1 MDKLVPFNDVKSTN
15 ANKVVQL
22 LAAVNVMKLTDAE
35 LLSLNKGLC
44 MLIKAQR
51 SAKAFVAGSNFVPG
65 QIVTF
70 RTKTRGTKR
79 IKIEKFNRAGT
90 CVVGK
95 ECLADG
101 TILVASAKWTV
112 GATLCVAA

>member
-1 MDKLVPFNDVKSTN
+1 MITSN
-15 ANKVVQL
+15 NKVVNT
-22 LAAVNVMKLTDAE
+22 LASINAANMTDAE
-35 LLSLNKGLC
+35 LISLNKGLII
-44 MLIKAQR
+44 LIKAQR

-101 TILVASAKWTV
+101 TLLVASTQWTV
-112 GATLCVAA
+112 GATLCVAT

>member
-1 MDKLVPFNDVKSTN
+1 MDKLVPFADNGS
-15 ANKVVQL
+15 NKVVQ
-22 LAAVNVMKLTDAE
+22 VLTSINALKMSDAD
-35 LLSLNKGLC
+35 LVALNKGLI

-51 SAKAFVAGSNFVPG
+51 SAKAFVAGTQFVPG